1 MRNIRINFIHYQQ
14 VNITARKQIKTVGLE
29 IYLTYKYRRRLL
41 MSSLWDQITVLHKKI
56 SKQDVIDTIKNGE
69 SSLLSLDINS
79 DLKNEIRE
87 KVTNNIMHNF
97 NKDRGM
103 SAGSDPFL
111 TVDHNFR

>member
-1 MRNIRINFIHYQQ
+1 
-14 VNITARKQIKTVGLE
+14 
-29 IYLTYKYRRRLL
+29 

-111 TVDHNFR
+111 TVDHNFRWKKNLGNYSTSLERSDDYKTFWCMVSWFEKK